1 MVKLTFSLD
10 ETTVEQL
17 RRAADRLGKPQSQ
30 VVREAISDY
39 AARIGKLSE
48 EERVQLLKTFDTVV
62 GAISRRPLREVERE
76 IAEVRK
82 ARRQAGQRRSRRTV

>member
-10 ETTVEQL
+10 ETTVDQL
-17 RRAADRLGKPQSQ
+17 RRAADRLGKPLSR
-30 VVREAISDY
+30 VVREAIGDY

-48 EERVQLLKTFDTVV
+48 EERVRLLKTFDAVV
-62 GAISRRPLREVERE
+62 RAIPRRPLREVERE

-82 ARRQAGQRRSRRTV
+82 ARRQAAERRSRRTS